1 MSKGLMK
8 LSPQIWTLLNNQYN
22 REIATSVLFLD
33 YASKLDEFGMT
44 HFSELMYIWSREEVE
59 HSLKMF
65 DYLKSR
71 DSWAKSN
78 SLMLPKPLESNEPR
92 TILESITE
100 YQRTVSD
107 SYYEIAEQALLEK
120 DFATYNFLKF
130 FIEDQIQEEK
140 KCTDINDAFRL
151 SKDYLRVDKR
161 IEEICKEYH
170 GEDHGNHGH
179 E

>member
-1 MSKGLMK
+1 
-8 LSPQIWTLLNNQYN
+8 
-22 REIATSVLFLD
+22 
-33 YASKLDEFGMT
+33 
-44 HFSELMYIWSREEVE
+44 
-59 HSLKMF
+59 MF

-130 FIEDQIQEEK
+130 FIEDQIDEEK

-151 SKDYLRVDKR
+151 SKDYLRVDQR
-161 IEEICKEYH
+161 IKEIRMEYH